1 MPKSTSTGRP
11 KRPARDLIRFME
23 ENGFE
28 YEHSNTKG
36 MQFFAHPSL
45 DTEGIN
51 PCMDERSARH
61 TQRRLAKA
69 LGVVTDRDRSKR
81 HVANVKDRQAKARAQ
96 AAAEYERAQ
105 AERDRIVADRD
116 RRLAYFGAL
125 TVADMNAIIAQIEKA
140 EREMRYWQGL
150 MTETPDSGH
159 AGVKHAAHRA

>member
-1 MPKSTSTGRP
+1 MPKGMSAGKP

-23 ENGFE
+23 ANGFV
-28 YEHSNTKG
+28 YDHCNTKS
-36 MQFFAHPSL
+36 MQFFTHPTL
-45 DTEGIN
+45 ETEGVN
-51 PCMDERSARH
+51 PYMDEHVARN

-69 LGVVTDRDRSKR
+69 LGLVTDRDRSKR
-81 HVANVKDRQAKARAQ
+81 HVANVKDRQARARAQ
-96 AAAEYERAQ
+96 AAAEFERAQ

-159 AGVKHAAHRA
+159 AGVKHATHRA